1 MSCPAFTGVY
11 SGGTEPPDGWKH
23 VYFCVPL
30 CNPVDLCV
38 ARGLRLMYAYISL
51 NLYQQKQ
58 ISWFVEPP
66 YSELLQEL
74 SGGIRGSPPERVVYT
89 RNLLRV
95 YIAVVPVLLEKL
107 N

>member
-1 MSCPAFTGVY
+1 M
-11 SGGTEPPDGWKH
+11 
-23 VYFCVPL
+23 YFCVPL

-66 YSELLQEL
+66 YSELLQKL
-74 SGGIRGSPPERVVYT
+74 SGGIRGSPLSASFIHGIYYVYT
-89 RNLLRV
+89 SLSCLYFRNSLRGRHT
-95 YIAVVPVLLEKL
+95 K
-107 N
+107 